1 MTREYCIDGTLTES
15 LEAFFDQFSR
25 VVLTE
30 PWGRNL
36 DAFNDVLRGG
46 FGTPDKG
53 FILRWKNSARSKE
66 LLSYRETVRQL
77 ELRLLGC
84 DFTSRG
90 LVARDLSA
98 AQSGVGP
105 TVFEWLI
112 EIISV
117 HGAGGA
123 EAADNVL
130 LILE

>member
-53 FILRWKNSARSKE
+53 FILRWKNSARFKE

-90 LVARDLSA
+90 RVARDLSA

-123 EAADNVL
+123 EASDNVL